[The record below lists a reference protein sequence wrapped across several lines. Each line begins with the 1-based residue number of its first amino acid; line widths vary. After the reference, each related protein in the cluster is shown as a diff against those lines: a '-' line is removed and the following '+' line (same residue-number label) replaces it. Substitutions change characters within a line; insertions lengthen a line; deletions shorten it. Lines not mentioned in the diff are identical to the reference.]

1 VIILSDNLKAVSANN
16 FPNGELKASGVLLAH
31 VGRIEHCPKIF
42 DFDGFGGIQGP
53 WGSWCLGQG
62 NKAIA
67 AGGAEG
73 PGERVDAE
81 SVHSLA
87 ADYEVFN
94 AGRDDAIETG

>member
-16 FPNGELKASGVLLAH
+16 FPNGELKAGGVLLAH

-53 WGSWCLGQG
+53 WGFWRLGQR
-62 NKAIA
+62 NKAKA
-67 AGGAEG
+67 LGGAEG

-81 SVHSLA
+81 SIHGLA
-87 ADYEVFN
+87 ADVEVFN